1 MDNTSLS
8 HTKWKCQYHIVFI
21 PKYRKKVLYGKVRED
36 VREILSTL
44 CKYKNVEII
53 AGAVCVDH
61 VHLSIAIPPKLS
73 ASDFMGYLKGKST
86 LMIYDRHPELQS
98 KWDKAFWARG
108 YYVETI
114 GNITDEAVQKY
125 IKEQA
130 EESRKEDSRSTLYS
144 GPVKMLAAPPFGASS
159 NIALWRAYNK
169 PPVELVVADLGHYLH
184 GEKCRIFLQDCAVW
198 TV

>member
-1 MDNTSLS
+1 M
-8 HTKWKCQYHIVFI
+8 I
-21 PKYRKKVLYGKVRED
+21 
-36 VREILSTL
+36 STL

-53 AGAVCVDH
+53 SGAVCIDH
-61 VHLSIAIPPKLS
+61 VHLSVAIPPKQS
-73 ASDFMGYLKGKST
+73 VSNFMGYLKGKST

-130 EESRKEDSRSTLYS
+130 EESRKEDSRST
-144 GPVKMLAAPPFGASS
+144 
-159 NIALWRAYNK
+159 AL
-169 PPVELVVADLGHYLH
+169 
-184 GEKCRIFLQDCAVW
+184 
-198 TV
+198 